1 MVHTTQANPLD
12 PQVLRAAGV
21 PLDEALWFTKLPVD
35 RKIPA
40 LMCSQM
46 GRRILHRV
54 RQHFGVPANAGAFE
68 WAA

>member
-1 MVHTTQANPLD
+1 MVHTTKANPLD

-21 PLDEALWFTKLPVD
+21 PLDDALWFTKVPGD
-35 RKIPA
+35 RKVAA
-40 LMCSQM
+40 LMCSR
-46 GRRILHRV
+46 GRRILNRV